1 MVASTLVAMLCA
13 HLLCFSGMFLLISRR
28 LPGNRMGM
36 DYFAVGNL
44 LLASAYILQLLE
56 GGPAWSLMSVINHI
70 LTLAAPI
77 AYWLGAMRFFG
88 RQVPLW
94 RPLIAFAV
102 AYGLAQWWV
111 QASAGPAA
119 RYAMLAAMATVLFFA
134 MTLTV
139 IYGVRTFAK
148 DLYGEMIFFSL
159 LIGGICVLNALKFM
173 KIVDDGLD
181 ALHMDSRFQMIFY
194 IYMSTLATIVPPAIV
209 WLVLRRLTDSLRN
222 IAARDPMTNLLNRRG
237 LADALKQYFNA
248 RQAAPACLLLLDV
261 DHFKRIN
268 DTYGHQAGDEVI
280 CQVADLLRATVRR
293 GDLTGR
299 IGGEEFVAI
308 FLNADTQGVSS
319 WPSACVPTLK
329 ARPSRWRGPTNRC
342 VAPSPSGYRPTSMA
356 CRGWKMRCDK
366 PIPRSTAARRR
377 DATESNGP
385 TSLTAFPPNPL
396 NRPSWRKWRVPW
408 QPSHP
413 RLP

>member
-13 HLLCFSGMFLLISRR
+13 HLLCFSVMFLLISRR

-36 DYFAVGNL
+36 DFFAVGNL
-44 LLASAYILQLLE
+44 LLALAYILQLLE
-56 GGPAWSLMSVINHI
+56 GGPAWSVMSVINHA

-94 RPLIAFAV
+94 RPLIIFSV
-102 AYGLAQWWV
+102 AYGIAQLLV
-111 QASAGPAA
+111 QWNAGPTA
-119 RYAMLAAMATVLFFA
+119 RYAMLAATASLLFFA
-134 MTLTV
+134 MTITV

-148 DLYGEMIFFSL
+148 DLYGEMVFFAL
-159 LIGGICVLNALKFM
+159 LIGGICVLNALKFL

-194 IYMSTLATIVPPAIV
+194 IYMSTLATIVPPSIV

-222 IAARDPMTNLLNRRG
+222 IAARDPMTDLLNRRG
-237 LADALKQYFNA
+237 LLDALKRYFDS
-248 RQAAPACLLLLDV
+248 RHSAPVRLLLLDV

-280 CQVADLLRATVRR
+280 CQVAELLRSTVRR

-308 FLNADTQGVSS
+308 FLEADGDTVITLAERLRTRIESQGINVTGSS
-319 WPSACVPTLK
+319 SSLRCTITIGISPPFHGAHGLEDALRQADAALYRGKAAGRNRVEFSDLTL
-329 ARPSRWRGPTNRC
+329 SDCN
-342 VAPSPSGYRPTSMA
+342 S
-356 CRGWKMRCDK
+356 
-366 PIPRSTAARRR
+366 
-377 DATESNGP
+377 
-385 TSLTAFPPNPL
+385 
-396 NRPSWRKWRVPW
+396 
-408 QPSHP
+408 
-413 RLP
+413 

>member
-36 DYFAVGNL
+36 DFFAAGNL
-44 LLASAYILQLLE
+44 LLACAYILQLVE
-56 GGPAWSLMSVINHI
+56 GGPAWSVMSVVNHI

-88 RQVPLW
+88 RQVRLW
-94 RPLIAFAV
+94 RTLILFSV
-102 AYGLAQWWV
+102 AYGIAQWVV
-111 QASAGPAA
+111 QSTAGPTA
-119 RYAMLAAMATVLFFA
+119 RYAMLAAMASLLFFV

-148 DLYGEMIFFSL
+148 DLYGEMFFFAL
-159 LIGGICVLNALKFM
+159 LISGICVLNALKFL
-173 KIVDDGLD
+173 KIVDGGLD

-194 IYMSTLATIVPPAIV
+194 IYMSTLATIVPPSIV

-222 IAARDPMTNLLNRRG
+222 MAARDPMTDLLNRRG
-237 LADALKQYFNA
+237 LLEALTRSFNA
-248 RQAAPACLLLLDV
+248 RNAGPARLLLLDV

-280 CQVADLLRATVRR
+280 CQVADILRSTVRR

-299 IGGEEFVAI
+299 IGGEEFVAV
-308 FLNADTQGVSS
+308 FLDADGDRVIHLAERLRASVEGHAINVAGSAGALRCTVTIGISPPFHGVHDLEEALRHADAALYRGKAAGRNRIESADAFSS
-319 WPSACVPTLK
+319 IPAESAKLVLAQT
-329 ARPSRWRGPTNRC
+329 GP
-342 VAPSPSGYRPTSMA
+342 
-356 CRGWKMRCDK
+356 
-366 PIPRSTAARRR
+366 
-377 DATESNGP
+377 
-385 TSLTAFPPNPL
+385 
-396 NRPSWRKWRVPW
+396 
-408 QPSHP
+408 
-413 RLP
+413 

>member
-1 MVASTLVAMLCA
+1 MVASTLVGMLCA

-36 DYFAVGNL
+36 DYFALGNL
-44 LLASAYILQLLE
+44 LLALAYILQLAE
-56 GGPAWSLMSVINHI
+56 GGPAWSLMSVVNHI

-94 RPLIAFAV
+94 RPLLGFAV
-102 AYGLAQWWV
+102 AYGIAQCLV
-111 QASAGPAA
+111 QWNAGPTA
-119 RYAMLAAMATVLFFA
+119 RYAMLAAMATLLFFA

-148 DLYGEMIFFSL
+148 DLYGEMIFFAL
-159 LIGGICVLNALKFM
+159 LISGICVLNALKFL

-194 IYMSTLATIVPPAIV
+194 IYMSTLATIVPPSIV

-222 IAARDPMTNLLNRRG
+222 MAARDPMTDLLNRRG
-237 LADALKQYFNA
+237 LLDALKLYFNS
-248 RQAAPACLLLLDV
+248 RNAAPAYLLLLDV

-268 DTYGHQAGDEVI
+268 DTHGHQAGDEVL
-280 CQVADLLRATVRR
+280 CRVADLLRVTVRR

-299 IGGEEFVAI
+299 IGGEEFVAV
-308 FLNADTQGVSS
+308 FLAYDREGVMRLAERLRASVESQAFNLAGVDTLLRCTVTIGISPPFHGAHELEEALRQADAALYKGKATGRNRIVVADVPQAFDKPM
-319 WPSACVPTLK
+319 PSAFQL
-329 ARPSRWRGPTNRC
+329 
-342 VAPSPSGYRPTSMA
+342 
-356 CRGWKMRCDK
+356 
-366 PIPRSTAARRR
+366 
-377 DATESNGP
+377 
-385 TSLTAFPPNPL
+385 
-396 NRPSWRKWRVPW
+396 
-408 QPSHP
+408 Q
-413 RLP
+413 